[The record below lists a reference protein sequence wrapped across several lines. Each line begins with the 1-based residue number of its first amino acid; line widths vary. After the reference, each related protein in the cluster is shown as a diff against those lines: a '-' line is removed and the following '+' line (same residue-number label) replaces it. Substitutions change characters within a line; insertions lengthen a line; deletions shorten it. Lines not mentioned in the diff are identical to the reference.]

1 MNESPRPPA
10 PPSSEALLRYSI
22 LAQVE
27 ALLLGGCRA
36 AAAVRE
42 VAARPHA
49 DPAGRAV
56 RVSARTIQRWRA
68 AYTESGI
75 AGLEPKSRKRTETSV
90 VLDEA
95 LVTFFQTEKESDP
108 RASVPELIKRA
119 RERGI
124 LHGPI
129 DRTTAWR
136 ACRRMG
142 LPTRARPT
150 KHEGDIRR
158 WMYPHRMQCVLCDGK
173 FFRAGAERLRRVALF
188 FLDDATRFALEVRVG
203 YSESSRLF
211 LRGLHEMV
219 MKCGLPDLLFLDH
232 GPGFKSH
239 DTRAVVEGGLGAWL
253 VHGTVKYP
261 QGRGV
266 IERFNRTAQDQVL
279 RSLDGAVEVDPDPGA
294 LTVRLRH
301 YLNRYN
307 NTPHETLGGDTPRQ
321 RWEAGRP
328 LRLPEDEADLRR
340 RFVVTLQRKV
350 SADHIIQAGGKE
362 WEAPRGL
369 GAQTVQIAR
378 HVLDDKLWVLHDGKY
393 VELAELDAE
402 ANATDRR
409 GKAEGPVPTEG
420 VPKTAATAAFDKDMQ
435 TVVGPDGGFH
445 DHHPDTNN
453 S

>member
-1 MNESPRPPA
+1 MTESPRPPA

-42 VAARPHA
+42 VAARQHA

-68 AYTESGI
+68 AYQNGGI
-75 AGLEPKSRKRTETSV
+75 AGLEPKSRKRTETSII
-90 VLDEA
+90 LDEA
-95 LVTFFQTEKESDP
+95 LITFFKTEKEADP
-108 RASVPELIKRA
+108 RASVPELIRRA
-119 RERGI
+119 RERGM

-142 LPTRARPT
+142 LPTRPRPT
-150 KHEGDIRR
+150 KHEGDMRR
-158 WMYPHRMQCVLCDGK
+158 WSYAHRMACVLCDGK
-173 FFRAGAERLRRVALF
+173 YFRAGAGRLRRVALF

-203 YSESSRLF
+203 HSESSRLF
-211 LRGLHEMV
+211 LRGLHDMV
-219 MKCGLPDLLFLDH
+219 MKCGLPEILFLDH
-232 GPGFKSH
+232 GPGFSSR
-239 DTRAVVEGGLGAWL
+239 DTRAVIEGGLGAWL
-253 VHGTVKYP
+253 VHGTAKYP
-261 QGRGV
+261 QGHGV

-279 RSLDGAVEVDPDPGA
+279 RSLDGAVQVDPDPRA

-301 YLNRYN
+301 FLSRYN
-307 NTPHETLGGDTPRQ
+307 DTPHETLGGDTPRQ
-321 RWEAGRP
+321 RWETGRP
-328 LRLPEDEADLRR
+328 LRLPKDEADLRR
-340 RFVVTLQRKV
+340 RFVVTDQRKV
-350 SADHIIQAGGKE
+350 SADHVIQAGGKE
-362 WEAPRGL
+362 WEAPWGL
-369 GAQTVQIAR
+369 GGQTVQIAR

-409 GKAEGPVPTEG
+409 GKAKGPLRAEG
-420 VPKTAATAAFDKDMQ
+420 VPKTAATEAYEQDVRPV
-435 TVVGPDGGFH
+435 TGPDGGFT
-445 DHHPDTNN
+445 DNQTNN
-453 S
+453 DP